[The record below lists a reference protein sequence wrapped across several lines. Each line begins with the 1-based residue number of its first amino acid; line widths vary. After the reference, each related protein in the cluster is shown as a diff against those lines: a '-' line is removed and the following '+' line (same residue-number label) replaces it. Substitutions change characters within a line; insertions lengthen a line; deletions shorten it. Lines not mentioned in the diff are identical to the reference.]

1 MKALT
6 LGGATVDIIAS
17 VSDDEIERMTM
28 HNAITNFLLLEE
40 GKKVEAEN
48 IETHTGGGAINAS
61 VSMAQLGINVSCV
74 VKLAEDIEGQMV
86 LKRLDEKS
94 IGKQWVLS
102 NADLPTGCAVMVSSH
117 VRNPT
122 IFVARGANTLL
133 TPDEIKPEMFEGV
146 ELTYVTGL
154 SGASADC
161 FPKIVKLAK
170 AAGSL
175 VVANPGIR
183 QLSSRTQ
190 SFWNSLQY
198 IDVLVMNEVEAGQ
211 LVPFVSAKSEID
223 AIQPCAY
230 SDNKKLPELLK
241 KGVGVSGTM
250 MGLREFTQIISSLG
264 PQRLLVTNGKEG
276 AYLGTNE
283 QIIFCPAQKAKVMGT
298 AGAGDSFASTFA
310 SFIGLGKGEELALK
324 AASINSASVVSVMD
338 TQSGLLTQ
346 EQLLSGIEK
355 ADWQKYECYSLK
367 QS

>member
-1 MKALT
+1 MKALA

-17 VSDDEIERMTM
+17 VSDDEVERMTM

-40 GKKVEAEN
+40 GKKVDAEM

-61 VSMAQLGINVSCV
+61 VSMSLLGLDISCV
-74 VKLAEDIEGQMV
+74 VKLADDIEGQMV
-86 LKRLDEKS
+86 LKRLEEKN
-94 IGKQWVLS
+94 IGREWVITGAEL
-102 NADLPTGCAVMVSSH
+102 ATGCAVMVSSH

-133 TPDEIKPEMFEGV
+133 SPDEIKPEMFEGI

-161 FPKIVKLAK
+161 FPRIVKLAK
-170 AAGSL
+170 EAGSL

-190 SFWNSLQY
+190 SFWESLQY

-211 LVPFVSAKSEID
+211 LVPFISAKSEID
-223 AIQPCAY
+223 ATRSCKH
-230 SDNKKLPELLK
+230 SDAPDLPEILI

-250 MGLREFTQIISSLG
+250 MSLKEFVKTLGGLG

-276 AYLGTNE
+276 AYLGTPE
-283 QIIFCPAQKAKVMGT
+283 EILFCPAQKAEVMGT
-298 AGAGDSFASTFA
+298 AGAGDAFASTFA
-310 SFIGLGKGEELALK
+310 SFIGLGKGEELSLK
-324 AASINSASVVSVMD
+324 AASVNSASVVSVMD
-338 TQSGLLTQ
+338 TQSGLLDK
-346 EQLLSGIEK
+346 EEL
-355 ADWQKYECYSLK
+355 ADRIKSSDWSKFNRYSL
-367 QS
+367 S

>member
-40 GKKVEAEN
+40 GKKVDAEN

-61 VSMAQLGINVSCV
+61 VSMAQLGIDVSCV
-74 VKLAEDIEGQMV
+74 VKLADDIEGQMV
-86 LKRLDEKS
+86 LKRLKEKS
-94 IGKQWVLS
+94 IGSQWVLS

-133 TPDEIKPEMFEGV
+133 TPDEIKPEMFEGI

-223 AIQPCAY
+223 SIHPCAY
-230 SDNKKLPELLK
+230 SDDKKLPELLK

-250 MGLREFTQIISSLG
+250 MGLREFTKIINSLG
-264 PQRLLVTNGKEG
+264 PERLLVTNGKEG
-276 AYLGTNE
+276 AYLGTKE
-283 QIIFCPAQKAKVMGT
+283 QIMFCPAQKAKVMGT

-310 SFIGLGKGEELALK
+310 SFIGLGEEEELALK

-346 EQLLSGIEK
+346 EELLSGIKK
-355 ADWQKYECYSLK
+355 ADWQKYESYNL
-367 QS
+367 